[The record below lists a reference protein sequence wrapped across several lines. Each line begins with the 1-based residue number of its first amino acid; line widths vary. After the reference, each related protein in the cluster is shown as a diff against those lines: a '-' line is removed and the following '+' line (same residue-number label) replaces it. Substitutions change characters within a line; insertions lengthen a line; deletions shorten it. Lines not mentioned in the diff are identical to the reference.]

1 MKPIKRIL
9 LPTDFSE
16 GAEAA
21 YAIAHKLALKFGAQ
35 IDIIHIAPSI
45 RYYVRFLE
53 TDREKEYTELMISE
67 AREKV
72 AGAMSDFDEEVRGE
86 YFVQTD
92 RKPSDALMEHLR
104 KKPYDLVVMGSTGSH
119 QTKMK
124 RGGTTR
130 HTIRRSPVPVLSV
143 EKGMTIEGIKE
154 ILVPTDGSD
163 LSFTA
168 INKAAVFAEA
178 FDADITLLYVVVT
191 NVGLAETAYYTPEQI
206 LDDDV
211 YLNVMS
217 RLTRFLKNREKGGI
231 QLERK
236 DKLFEDTLMV
246 QADEKMRPIHL
257 KTKIKTG
264 FAAHYSIE
272 SYAEKNSDLVVMATH
287 GYGGFAHM
295 FLGSVAEKVIQ
306 HIKKPVLTVRPSEAE
321 FAKSKEKDFV
331 N

>member
-16 GAEAA
+16 GAESA
-21 YAIAHKLALKFGAQ
+21 YPIAHKLALKFGAR

-53 TDREKEYTELMISE
+53 TEREKEYTELMLSE
-67 AREKV
+67 AEERVES
-72 AGAMSDFDEEVRGE
+72 AMNDFDEEVRGE

-92 RKPSDALMEHLR
+92 RKPADALTEHLR

-143 EKGMTIEGIKE
+143 EKGMMTKDIKE

-168 INKAAVFAEA
+168 LENAAVLAEA
-178 FDADITLLYVVVT
+178 FGADVTLLYVVVT
-191 NVGLAETAYYTPEQI
+191 SVGMAETAYYTPEQI

-211 YLNVMS
+211 YVHIMS
-217 RLTRFLKNREKGGI
+217 RLSSYLKSREEKGL
-231 QLERK
+231 QLERS
-236 DKLFEDTLMV
+236 DKQFEDNLMIRV
-246 QADEKMRPIHL
+246 DEEMRPIKL
-257 KTKIKTG
+257 KTKVKTG
-264 FAAHYSIE
+264 FSAHFSIE

-287 GYGGFAHM
+287 GYSGFAQM
-295 FLGSVAEKVIQ
+295 FLGSVAEKVVQ
-306 HIKKPVLTVRPSEAE
+306 HINKPVLTVKPTEAE
-321 FAKSKEKDFV
+321 FAESEANNYVD
-331 N
+331 